1 MLDSVSV
8 PLVRPVADSPAVPG
22 PVRRRG
28 DGERMPIIRHIS
40 GSERGGWPLFSRL
53 LIWATRNARDGTRD

>member
-1 MLDSVSV
+1 MLDSASV
-8 PLVRPVADSPAVPG
+8 PLDRPAAESPAVPV

-40 GSERGGWPLFSRL
+40 GSEHGGWPLFCRL